1 MEQASSS
8 VRNCWLPHHLPTTV
22 GPVSTSCL
30 AGQYSGFTVWVS
42 IDDSSPP
49 AASKAPSGGC
59 YESLGVWRWS
69 TVTSVH
75 STHRRMRGGPSVAAE
90 HIQEPRH
97 KTVVRARKARR
108 AGCRWILRH
117 SFVGL
122 NSLNK
127 KLEGNIKKNKQAHR
141 KGCRGLHG
149 CWPLW
154 GVREK
159 ALNFTFPSKTQIFP
173 EMLMESGKSHFF

>member
-8 VRNCWLPHHLPTTV
+8 VRNCWLPHHLPTIV

-30 AGQYSGFTVWVS
+30 AGQYSGFT
-42 IDDSSPP
+42 DSSPP
-49 AASKAPSGGC
+49 AASKAPSDGC
-59 YESLGVWRWS
+59 YECLGVWRWS
-69 TVTSVH
+69 TVTSLH
-75 STHRRMRGGPSVAAE
+75 STHRRMRGGPSVAVE

-97 KTVVRARKARR
+97 KTVVRAREARR

-127 KLEGNIKKNKQAHR
+127 KLEGNIKKKISKHTERAVEGCMVVGRCGESERKLLTSHSQARHR
-141 KGCRGLHG
+141 SSQRY
-149 CWPLW
+149 
-154 GVREK
+154 
-159 ALNFTFPSKTQIFP
+159 
-173 EMLMESGKSHFF
+173 